1 MKRMRN
7 RLNRLVNTFSIGKKL
22 IILYLFCVLVPLFA
36 TDGVILYNMYRSEKT
51 QRKYE
56 MQNVASSVSA
66 ELNYIFQEAVDI
78 SRSFYISRKINEFLE
93 YPFDTP
99 LDFYEKSR
107 EFYNNPFYNLSFESN
122 GLKVVLFGDN
132 EGIING
138 GQLYRTENIRS
149 AQIYEMLEQ
158 SDRDMILCFYYQDT
172 KMNLFSDRKV
182 SLLRRLDYFR
192 YLPGEKLIRIDFDY
206 SDLVQRFNKMN
217 YEVPVYICQGDRILF
232 SNEGHSE
239 LKKDYDHLTGKEK
252 IALEKDFSMCG
263 EEFRILIMEP
273 TDGILPNMKQ
283 HIPLLLLL
291 ILINLLLPMILMN
304 LLNASFTK
312 RLGILS
318 NAFDQMEGEE
328 LAELTQIEGED
339 EIAALMKNYNRM
351 VRRLRELIRT
361 VYKDRLERQ
370 EADLA
375 KQKAELLAL
384 RSQINPHFLFNVLES
399 IRMHSILKKEMETA
413 EMVERL
419 AILERQNVD
428 WSSNENTIRTELEF
442 IEAYLELQKYRFG
455 ERLSYQITAKESCKN
470 YLIPSLTLMT
480 FVENAC
486 VHGVEKKS
494 VSCWVYVRVYEKE
507 QELVIEIE
515 DTGGGMDEEAL
526 ADLTEQMQNASIEMI
541 QKREHI
547 GMINASLRLKM
558 HTGNRVEFELESEKG
573 VGTFL
578 VIRMP
583 KDVLGYTEG

>member
-1 MKRMRN
+1 M
-7 RLNRLVNTFSIGKKL
+7 
-22 IILYLFCVLVPLFA
+22 
-36 TDGVILYNMYRSEKT
+36 
-51 QRKYE
+51 
-56 MQNVASSVSA
+56 
-66 ELNYIFQEAVDI
+66 
-78 SRSFYISRKINEFLE
+78 
-93 YPFDTP
+93 
-99 LDFYEKSR
+99 
-107 EFYNNPFYNLSFESN
+107 
-122 GLKVVLFGDN
+122 VLFGDN

-283 HIPLLLLL
+283 HIPPLLLL

-399 IRMHSILKKEMETA
+399 IRMHSILKKEEETA
-413 EMVERL
+413 DMIQKL
-419 AILERQNVD
+419 AIMVRQNVD
-428 WSSNENTIRTELEF
+428 WSSDSNTIKRELAF
-442 IEAYLELQKYRFG
+442 VEAYLSLQKYRFG
-455 ERLSYQITAKESCKN
+455 ERLSYQINAQEDCQNILVPK
-470 YLIPSLTLMT
+470 LTITT

-486 VHGVEKKS
+486 VHGIEAKS
-494 VSCWVYVRVYEKE
+494 FPGWIFVRVYTENDA
-507 QELVIEIE
+507 LCMEIE
-515 DTGGGMDEEAL
+515 DTGGGMDEAEV
-526 ADLTEQMQNASIEMI
+526 ERI
-541 QKREHI
+541 QDR
-547 GMINASLRLKM
+547 MRNASLKMLKEK
-558 HTGNRVEFELESEKG
+558 GRVGMVNTCLRIRMMTEDTAQFSVESEPG
-573 VGTFL
+573 IGTL
-578 VIRMP
+578 VSIRFP
-583 KDVLGYTEG
+583 LNKAIRAE